1 MQIQARI
8 AAARGRT
15 PEALSGFT
23 SVIEFFDRRG
33 MAVAPV
39 ARMLGARA
47 EIHLG
52 SGDTTAAL
60 ADAERALRIA
70 RTLQSDN
77 PHSSLTGLALSVLAQ
92 VHEGRGEHA
101 EAQTASQSA
110 VAHLTATLGRDH
122 PETRRAQQVAAI
134 SATPQSVSSSSSSS
148 SGSRGSAMAVK
159 PVP

>member
-1 MQIQARI
+1 M
-8 AAARGRT
+8 
-15 PEALSGFT
+15 LS
-23 SVIEFFDRRG
+23 
-33 MAVAPV
+33 
-39 ARMLGARA
+39 LRA

-60 ADAERALRIA
+60 ADAERALLIA

-92 VHEGRGEHA
+92 VHERRGEHA

-110 VAHLTATLGRDH
+110 VAHLTATLGPDH
-122 PETRRAQQVAAI
+122 PETRRAQQVVAI
-134 SATPQSVSSSSSSS
+134 SATPQSAASSSSSSS